1 MMAVEVVF
9 MKGQPQRFAL
19 GFNFMS
25 PQQAALELAK
35 KLLPA

>member
-1 MMAVEVVF
+1 
-9 MKGQPQRFAL
+9 MKGQPQHFAL
-19 GFNFMS
+19 AFNFMS